1 MEIEK
6 PVDRIDK
13 ELILYVVRIIS
24 KLIEVI
30 LTMKTL
36 DDKTRNL
43 LLAIK
48 KLLDSIKDESEN
60 DGSSRDK
67 IAEDWQKLTQL
78 LSLIYNLIPTEI
90 RDQLVREFF
99 QGLITNTS
107 NADLDQIL
115 LNLKTRKSLFENV
128 PNGQHYSDIVDN
140 LFGNIFDNFLNI
152 RSQQPQQPKQKKS
165 IPFFSKI
172 KQILPSLS
180 KVPKTKVVNLFK
192 SSVSAIKRGTNLI
205 LFSKDR
211 TGEKEQKIQ
220 TGKDINP
227 IDGTSVTTVTKADA
241 GTSITT
247 GASAEIKGNPETGIG
262 NTKIITPNSNLS
274 LKERQESLLNSEEQ
288 KRKELEEQERKRKDG
303 NDNRQMEREKINAN
317 LMVEQAKK
325 GKELKKLSQWKSG
338 QQEINKKLKN
348 KIKEKTIDPQSR
360 DTEGNQSN
368 ETYSPIDN
376 NYDFGMGGIEERRN
390 VLNTNIKQS
399 TDTVQNISSANEEF
413 GSSLKREEMSQSI
426 SSRRG

>member
-1 MEIEK
+1 
-6 PVDRIDK
+6 
-13 ELILYVVRIIS
+13 
-24 KLIEVI
+24 
-30 LTMKTL
+30 MKTL

-60 DGSSRDK
+60 DSSSRDK
-67 IAEDWQKLTQL
+67 IAEEWQKLTQL
-78 LSLIYNLIPTEI
+78 LSLIYNLIPIEI

-99 QGLITNTS
+99 QGLITNIS

-128 PNGQHYSDIVDN
+128 PNGQHYLDIIDN
-140 LFGNIFDNFLNI
+140 FDNFLNI

-172 KQILPSLS
+172 KQILPSLFR
-180 KVPKTKVVNLFK
+180 VPKTKVVNLFK

-205 LFSKDR
+205 LFSKDK

-227 IDGTSVTTVTKADA
+227 IDRASVTTVTKADA

-274 LKERQESLLNSEEQ
+274 LKERQESLLNSEGQ
-288 KRKELEEQERKRKDG
+288 KRKEVEEQERKRKLEQKHSENKNELSEQQI
-303 NDNRQMEREKINAN
+303 NDNEKISELAVKQVKEEEIEKQKQQKLKEEKLDDEAKKLRQEKQEENNLKKNSEKRVIKQHSTSDRSATIADNTETSNIAKQPEVVEDSQQNETIFLDSVEGDFNAN
-317 LMVEQAKK
+317 KTEKDILRNDIGEIIALATKEVDSSQVKK
-325 GKELKKLSQWKSG
+325 
-338 QQEINKKLKN
+338 
-348 KIKEKTIDPQSR
+348 D
-360 DTEGNQSN
+360 
-368 ETYSPIDN
+368 DN
-376 NYDFGMGGIEERRN
+376 GP
-390 VLNTNIKQS
+390 VL
-399 TDTVQNISSANEEF
+399 
-413 GSSLKREEMSQSI
+413 
-426 SSRRG
+426 